1 MPRVDIHQHLWPERL
16 IDELSRRDR
25 PPFIRKTGARWKL
38 RLDGEPEHLF
48 DLSQHDADLRARQ
61 LGGEGIDRALISPS
75 TPLGIEG
82 LPADEAE
89 PLLESYHSGVLEL
102 GEPFAAWASTRLRSP
117 DPGRVDEALDRGLV
131 GLALPAGA
139 LGSREG
145 LVRTRPLLSRLEA
158 RGAPLF
164 IHPGPDPL
172 EIRFD
177 ANEPNTDP
185 VWWPAMTSYV
195 SQMNAAWNAFAA
207 WGRLS
212 HPRLRVV
219 FAMLAGGAPLHQE
232 RYLARGG
239 PSAAVGDELAFYDT
253 SSYGQRALD
262 AAVRVV
268 GIDQLVYGSDRPVI
282 DPPPPTLLGGAA
294 AEAMLRANP
303 ARALGAP
310 ATEPAPA
317 VAVAA

>member
-1 MPRVDIHQHLWPERL
+1 MTRVDIHQHLWPERL

-25 PPFIRKTGARWKL
+25 PPFIRKAGARWKL

-48 DLSQHDADLRARQ
+48 DLSQHDASLRARR
-61 LGGEGIDRALISPS
+61 LGGEGIDRAVISLS

-89 PLLESYHSGVLEL
+89 PLLESYHAGVLEL
-102 GEPFAAWASTRLRSP
+102 GEPFDAWASTRLRTP

-139 LGSREG
+139 LASREG
-145 LVRTRPLLSRLEA
+145 LVRCRPLLSRLEA

-164 IHPGPDPL
+164 VHPGPDPL
-172 EIRFD
+172 EIRL
-177 ANEPNTDP
+177 EQEQPSSDP
-185 VWWPAMTSYV
+185 PWWPAMTAYV
-195 SQMNAAWNAFAA
+195 AQMNAAWHAFAA

-212 HPRLRVV
+212 HPSLRVV
-219 FAMLAGGAPLHQE
+219 FAMLAGGAPLHHE

-239 PSAAVGDELAFYDT
+239 PSAAISDREVFYDT
-253 SSYGQRALD
+253 SSYGERALD

-268 GIDQLVYGSDRPVI
+268 GIDQLVYGSDRPVV
-282 DPPPPTLLGGAA
+282 DPPSPDLLGNAA
-294 AEAMLRANP
+294 TEAMLSTNP
-303 ARALGAP
+303 SRVFGTAVV
-310 ATEPAPA
+310 EP
-317 VAVAA
+317 VVAA

>member
-1 MPRVDIHQHLWPERL
+1 MARVDIHQHLWPERL

-25 PPFIRKTGARWKL
+25 PPFIRKAGARWKL
-38 RLDGEPEHLF
+38 RIEGEPEHLF

-61 LGGEGIDRALISPS
+61 LGGEGIDRALISLS

-89 PLLESYHSGVLEL
+89 PLLESYHAGVLEL
-102 GEPFAAWASTRLRSP
+102 GEPFGAWASTRLRSP
-117 DPGRVDEALDRGLV
+117 DPGRVDEGLDRGLV

-139 LGSREG
+139 LASRDG
-145 LVRTRPLLSRLEA
+145 LVRCRPLLSRLEA

-177 ANEPNTDP
+177 ENQPTTDP
-185 VWWPAMTSYV
+185 VWWPAMTSYIA
-195 SQMNAAWNAFAA
+195 QMNAAWHAFAA

-212 HPRLRVV
+212 HPNLRVV
-219 FAMLAGGAPLHQE
+219 FAMLAGGAPLHHE

-239 PSAAVGDELAFYDT
+239 PSAPLSERQFFYDT
-253 SSYGQRALD
+253 SSYGKRGLD
-262 AAVRVV
+262 AIIRVV
-268 GIDQLVYGSDRPVI
+268 GIDQLVYGSDRPVV
-282 DPPPPTLLGGAA
+282 DPPPPTLLGEAA

-303 ARALGAP
+303 ARALGVP
-310 ATEPAPA
+310 DVEL
-317 VAVAA
+317 AVAA

>member
-1 MPRVDIHQHLWPERL
+1 MTRVDVHQHLWPERL
-16 IDELSRRDR
+16 IDELSRRHH
-25 PPFIRKTGARWKL
+25 PPFIRKAGARWRL
-38 RLDGEPEHLF
+38 RIEGEPEHLF
-48 DLSQHDADLRARQ
+48 DLSQHDATLRARR
-61 LGGEGIDRALISPS
+61 LAEEGIGRALISLS

-89 PLLESYHSGVLEL
+89 PLLESYHGGVLEL

-131 GLALPAGA
+131 GLTLPAGA
-139 LGSREG
+139 LATREG
-145 LVRTRPLLSRLEA
+145 LMRCRTLLSRLEA

-172 EIRFD
+172 ELRFD
-177 ANEPNTDP
+177 QNEPSTDP
-185 VWWPAMTSYV
+185 SWWPAMTAYV
-195 SQMNAAWNAFAA
+195 AQMNAAWHAFAA

-212 HPRLRVV
+212 HPGLRVV
-219 FAMLAGGAPLHQE
+219 FAMLAGGAPLHHE

-239 PSAAVGDELAFYDT
+239 PSGAISDPDVFYDT
-253 SSYGQRALD
+253 SSYGRRALD

-268 GIDQLVYGSDRPVI
+268 GIDQLVFGSDRPVI
-282 DPPPPTLLGGAA
+282 DAPPPTLLGEAA
-294 AEAMLRANP
+294 ADAMLRTNP
-303 ARALGAP
+303 ARALGARTP
-310 ATEPAPA
+310 EPA

>member
-25 PPFIRKTGARWKL
+25 PPFIRRAGARWKL
-38 RLDGEPEHLF
+38 RLEGEPEYPF
-48 DLSQHDADLRARQ
+48 ELSQHDATIRARE
-61 LGGEGIDRALISPS
+61 LGEQGIDRAVIGLS

-89 PLLESYHSGVLEL
+89 PLLESYHAGVLEL

-139 LGSREG
+139 LRSREG
-145 LVRTRPLLSRLEA
+145 LARCRGLLARLEA

-164 IHPGPDPL
+164 VHPGPDPL
-172 EIRFD
+172 EIRLGTG
-177 ANEPNTDP
+177 EPTSDP
-185 VWWPAMTSYV
+185 AWWPGMTDYV
-195 SQMNAAWNAFAA
+195 SQMNAAWHAFAA

-212 HPRLRVV
+212 HPGLRVV
-219 FAMLAGGAPLHQE
+219 FAMLAGGAPLHVE
-232 RYLARGG
+232 RSIARGG
-239 PSAAVGDELAFYDT
+239 PAQAISDQGLFYDT
-253 SSYGQRALD
+253 SSYGERALD
-262 AAVRVV
+262 AMVRMV

-282 DPPPPTLLGGAA
+282 DPPRPDLLGAA
-294 AEAMLRANP
+294 AADAMLRANP
-303 ARALGAP
+303 ARLL
-310 ATEPAPA
+310 EPTAA
-317 VAVAA
+317 QAVAA

>member
-1 MPRVDIHQHLWPERL
+1 MARVDIHQHLWPERL

-25 PPFIRKTGARWKL
+25 PPFIRKAGARWKL

-61 LGGEGIDRALISPS
+61 LGGEGIDRAVISLS

-89 PLLESYHSGVLEL
+89 PLLESYHAGVLEL
-102 GEPFAAWASTRLRSP
+102 GEPFTAFASTRLRSP
-117 DPGRVDEALDRGLV
+117 DPGRVDGGLDRGLA

-145 LVRTRPLLSRLEA
+145 LVRVRPLLSRLEA

-164 IHPGPDPL
+164 VHPGPDPL
-172 EIRFD
+172 ELRFEQD
-177 ANEPNTDP
+177 RPSSDP
-185 VWWPAMTSYV
+185 AWWPAMTAYV
-195 SQMNAAWNAFAA
+195 SQMNAAWHAFAA

-212 HPRLRVV
+212 HPSLRVV
-219 FAMLAGGAPLHQE
+219 FAMLAGGAPLHHE
-232 RYLARGG
+232 RFLARGG
-239 PSAAVGDELAFYDT
+239 PGVALSDPNLFYDT
-253 SSYGQRALD
+253 SSYGRQALD

-268 GIDQLVYGSDRPVI
+268 GIDQLVYGSDRPVV
-282 DPPPPTLLGGAA
+282 DPSPPDLLGEAA
-294 AEAMLRANP
+294 ASAMTEANP
-303 ARALGAP
+303 ARVLGA
-310 ATEPAPA
+310 ADVEAEL
-317 VAVAA
+317 AVAA

>member
-1 MPRVDIHQHLWPERL
+1 MARVDIHQHLWPERL
-16 IDELSRRDR
+16 IEQLSRRDR
-25 PPFIRKTGARWKL
+25 PPLIRKAGARWKL

-48 DLSQHDADLRARQ
+48 DLSQHDGAHRAHRLAD
-61 LGGEGIDRALISPS
+61 EGIDRALISLS

-89 PLLESYHSGVLEL
+89 PLLESYHAGVLEL

-131 GLALPAGA
+131 GLTLPAGA

-145 LVRTRPLLSRLEA
+145 LIRCRPLLARLEA

-164 IHPGPDPL
+164 VHPGPDPL
-172 EIRFD
+172 EIRIEHD
-177 ANEPNTDP
+177 SPSTDP
-185 VWWPAMTSYV
+185 AWWPAMTAYV
-195 SQMNAAWNAFAA
+195 SQMNAAWHAFAA

-212 HPRLRVV
+212 HPDLRIV
-219 FAMLAGGAPLHQE
+219 FALLAGGAPLHHE
-232 RYLARGG
+232 RLLARGG
-239 PSAAVGDELAFYDT
+239 PGNAINDPLFFYDT

-262 AAVRVV
+262 AMVRVV
-268 GIDQLVYGSDRPVI
+268 GIDQLVYGSDRPVV
-282 DPPPPTLLGGAA
+282 DPPAPTVLGDAA
-294 AEAMLRANP
+294 ADAMLRVNS
-303 ARALGAP
+303 ARLLGEGGLR
-310 ATEPAPA
+310 EP

>member
-1 MPRVDIHQHLWPERL
+1 MDRVDIHQHLWPERL
-16 IDELSRRDR
+16 IDELSRRDH
-25 PPFIRKTGARWKL
+25 PPFIRKAGARWKL
-38 RLDGEPEHLF
+38 RLQGEPDHLF
-48 DLSQHDADLRARQ
+48 DLSQHDATIRARR
-61 LGGEGIDRALISPS
+61 LAEEGIDRALISLS

-89 PLLESYHSGVLEL
+89 PLLESYHDGVLEI

-117 DPGRVDEALDRGLV
+117 DASRVDEELDRGLV
-131 GLALPAGA
+131 GLTLPAGA
-139 LGSREG
+139 LSTREG
-145 LVRTRPLLSRLEA
+145 LVRCRPLLSRLEA

-177 ANEPNTDP
+177 QDEPSADP
-185 VWWPAMTSYV
+185 AWWPAMTAYV
-195 SQMNAAWNAFAA
+195 AQMNAAWHAFAA

-212 HPRLRVV
+212 HPGLRVV
-219 FAMLAGGAPLHQE
+219 FAMLAGGATLHHE

-239 PSAAVGDELAFYDT
+239 PAGAISDPDVFYDT
-253 SSYGQRALD
+253 SSYGGRALD

-282 DPPPPTLLGGAA
+282 DPPPPTLLGEAA
-294 AEAMLRANP
+294 AEAMLRTNP
-303 ARALGAP
+303 ARALDAAAP
-310 ATEPAPA
+310 EPA